1 MARRT
6 EICTTEQIGLTKLY
20 NAVDE
25 GAWTDL
31 KALHRELDEA
41 VVDCYGWPKSVA
53 QGDAELVRLLTE
65 RNREIVEGGRPYAP
79 FQ

>member
-1 MARRT
+1 MLG
-6 EICTTEQIGLTKLY
+6 EQIGLTKLY

-41 VVDCYGWPKSVA
+41 VVVCYGWPKAVA
-53 QGDAELVRLLTE
+53 QDPVELVARLTE
-65 RNREIVEGGRPYAP
+65 RNREISEGGREYAP
-79 FQ
+79 FR